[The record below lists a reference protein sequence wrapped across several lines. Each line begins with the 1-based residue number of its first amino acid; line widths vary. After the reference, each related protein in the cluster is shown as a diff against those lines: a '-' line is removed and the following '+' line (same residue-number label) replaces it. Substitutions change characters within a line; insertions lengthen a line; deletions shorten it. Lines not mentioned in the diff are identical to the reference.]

1 VIISRVHTR
10 AEVSVRPA
18 VAADARRITEV
29 ILAVGWSRD
38 GEADPPESR
47 WREVLADDAWWV
59 GVAVD
64 AGQPVGV
71 ATVKPADEMPGTGHI
86 TYLAVAPE
94 FADRGIGGAL
104 VVAAVEEMR
113 RRGYD
118 RGRLRVAVTNGN
130 ARGFY
135 EHMGWRDT
143 RERMFHEELGLDLAE
158 YEVEL

>member
-1 VIISRVHTR
+1 MPTLS
-10 AEVSVRPA
+10 ELKVRTA
-18 VAADARRITEV
+18 VAADARRIAEV

-59 GVAVD
+59 GVAD
-64 AGQPVGV
+64 DGGQPAGV
-71 ATVKPADEMPGTGHI
+71 ATVKPADDAQGTGDI

-94 FADRGIGGAL
+94 HADRGIGGAL
-104 VVAAVEEMR
+104 LVAAVEEMR
-113 RRGYD
+113 RRGYA

-135 EHMGWRDT
+135 DHNGWRDT
-143 RERMFHEELGLDLAE
+143 GERMFHEELGLDLAE